1 MGSDKED
8 VRDELKRMVDEY
20 LENGG
25 EIQKIP
31 EGVSK
36 DMFKTINNKRQL
48 YSLSQP
54 KARAGISN
62 FQRSLSSR
70 KGINR

>member
-1 MGSDKED
+1 MTKKSQSE
-8 VRDELKRMVDEY
+8 ELQRLVDEY

-36 DMFKTINNKRQL
+36 DVFKTINNKRQL
-48 YSLSQP
+48 YSLSKP
-54 KARAGISN
+54 KAMAGISN

>member
-1 MGSDKED
+1 MTKKSQSE
-8 VRDELKRMVDEY
+8 ELQKLVDEY

-48 YSLSQP
+48 YSLSHP
-54 KARAGISN
+54 TARAKIPN
-62 FQRSLSSR
+62 IQRKR
-70 KGINR
+70 IIGKGGMS

>member
-1 MGSDKED
+1 MTKKSQSE
-8 VRDELKRMVDEY
+8 ELQRLVDEY

-25 EIQKIP
+25 EIQKIQ

-48 YSLSQP
+48 YSLSNP
-54 KARAGISN
+54 TVRAKITN
-62 FQRSLSSR
+62 IQRKR
-70 KGINR
+70 IIGKGGMS

>member
-1 MGSDKED
+1 MTKKSQSE
-8 VRDELKRMVDEY
+8 ELQRLVDEY

-54 KARAGISN
+54 KPRAGIAN

>member
-1 MGSDKED
+1 MTKKSQSE
-8 VRDELKRMVDEY
+8 ELQRLVDEY

-25 EIQKIP
+25 EIQKSP

-36 DMFKTINNKRQL
+36 DMFKTINNKRQR
-48 YSLSQP
+48 YSLRQP

>member
-1 MGSDKED
+1 MTKKSQSE
-8 VRDELKRMVDEY
+8 ELQRLVDEY

-36 DMFKTINNKRQL
+36 DMFTTINNKRQL

-54 KARAGISN
+54 QARAGISN

>member
-1 MGSDKED
+1 MTKKSQSE
-8 VRDELKRMVDEY
+8 ELQRMVDEY
-20 LENGG
+20 LEGGG